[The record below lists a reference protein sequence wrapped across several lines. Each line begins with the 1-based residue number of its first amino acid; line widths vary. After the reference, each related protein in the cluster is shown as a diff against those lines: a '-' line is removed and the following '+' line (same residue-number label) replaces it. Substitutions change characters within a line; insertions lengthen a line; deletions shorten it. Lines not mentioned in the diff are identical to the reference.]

1 MRFSLLDPKQDRT
14 SLWEISIGKGQPY
27 ELLPDFKQDIFNG
40 CWTPDGRYFLFLS
53 KGSGSEDIWAIR
65 EHPSF
70 LGLPKKA
77 PIRLTFG
84 PVSYGS
90 PVVSQDGKKVFAIG
104 TQPRGEVE
112 RYDAKSGRFQPFLPG
127 LSADCCAYS
136 RDGEWIAYVTY
147 PERDLWRARA
157 DGGQRQQLTWPPMV
171 ALNPH
176 WSPGGKEIAFTTQL
190 PGKSWKCAIIAAE
203 GGIPQPLT
211 QNEKNDC
218 PELEANWSPD
228 GTQITFAPFAID
240 PRNTCPVV
248 VYIMDLKTRTVS
260 TLPGSEGL
268 WAPRWSPDGRRI
280 VAQTTGNSALM
291 VYEFKTQK
299 WSELIR
305 VSGKMLGFPQWS
317 ADSKLVYYWAGD
329 DPFRIR
335 IEDRKIEK
343 LASLGGIRTAGTFNR
358 NWRAFAPDGSPI
370 ILRDLGMSEIY
381 TLDVELP

>member
-1 MRFSLLDPKQDRT
+1 
-14 SLWEISIGKGQPY
+14 
-27 ELLPDFKQDIFNG
+27 
-40 CWTPDGRYFLFLS
+40 
-53 KGSGSEDIWAIR
+53 
-65 EHPSF
+65 
-70 LGLPKKA
+70 
-77 PIRLTFG
+77 
-84 PVSYGS
+84 V
-90 PVVSQDGKKVFAIG
+90 
-104 TQPRGEVE
+104 
-112 RYDAKSGRFQPFLPG
+112 
-127 LSADCCAYS
+127 
-136 RDGEWIAYVTY
+136 
-147 PERDLWRARA
+147 
-157 DGGQRQQLTWPPMV
+157 V

-218 PELEANWSPD
+218 PELDANWSPD

-329 DPFRIR
+329 DPFSIR